1 MDYIYMMWNYDS
13 DEVMF
18 ASHDEA
24 SVEEMMYDFMMDDIQ
39 NEYGWEYHQHD
50 YAFPRPIEDI
60 VNDIWEWYNEY
71 VGIIIIPVCD

>member
-1 MDYIYMMWNYDS
+1 MM
-13 DEVMF
+13 
-18 ASHDEA
+18 
-24 SVEEMMYDFMMDDIQ
+24 EMMYDFMMDDIQ

>member
-1 MDYIYMMWNYDS
+1 MDYIYMMWNFDS

-18 ASHDEA
+18 ASHDK
-24 SVEEMMYDFMMDDIQ
+24 SFVEEMMYDFMMDDIQ

-50 YAFPRPIEDI
+50 YTLPRPIEDI